1 MEWWLVVE
9 GSELQVELG
18 TFAFRLD
25 VASVLHMC
33 VALTLRLEE
42 LEPPLPDLRRH
53 RLVVRQL
60 ALRER
65 SGLKTRK
72 VLHHEGRRRVL
83 QFGPSSFGRRPCT
96 LEVRMYDRGAFGL
109 AA

>member
-60 ALRER
+60 ALREQ
-65 SGLKTRK
+65 SGRKTRQ
-72 VLHHEGRRRVL
+72 VLHHEGRMHVL
-83 QFGPSSFGRRPCT
+83 QCDPSFFATIPYT
-96 LEVRMYDRGAFGL
+96 LEAHGCDLGAFGP